1 MSLKA
6 IAQEL
11 GISITTVSRGLNGY
25 SDVAEHTRQLIMAA
39 AEARGYLPNASAR
52 RLKTGRTDAVGLVY
66 PMVTAAL
73 YDPNLL
79 DIVANI
85 TSAFADFNIDIVM
98 VSDQEHHGHS
108 PYVSLIE
115 SGRVDALIVMDVMN
129 EDPRIN
135 YLQSRG
141 HKFLSFG
148 RCNTSKPYAW
158 IDFDCEI
165 GSRRAVR
172 YLLDKGHR
180 QIAYLGGNDE
190 RAFISQRKDGFIQE
204 MNAAGI
210 AVPEHY
216 ILQCARNRRSGL
228 TAMKQILTYPDR
240 PTAILVDSSMLAD
253 GAIMV
258 AEQAGLIPGEDIS
271 FIAYDGLPPDT
282 LSDKQMT
289 SVQLSTS
296 EKKSKQIADMTIA
309 LIRGEKPENLHVLWE
324 PEIVEGN
331 TVKDQRTT
339 S

>member
-25 SDVAEHTRQLIMAA
+25 NDVAEHTRQLIMAA
-39 AEARGYLPNASAR
+39 AEARGYQPNASAR
-52 RLKTGRTDAVGLVY
+52 RLKMGRTDAVGLVY

-115 SGRVDALIVMDVMN
+115 TGRVDALIVMDVL
-129 EDPRIN
+129 DDDARIN
-135 YLQSRG
+135 YLQSRS

-148 RCNTSKPYAW
+148 RCNSTAPYAW
-158 IDFDCEI
+158 IDFDCEA
-165 GSRRAVR
+165 GSRLATR

-180 QIAYLGGNDE
+180 DIAYIGGNDE
-190 RAFISQRKDGFIQE
+190 RAFINQRKEGFIQE
-204 MNAAGI
+204 MKAAGI
-210 AVPEHY
+210 TIPDHY
-216 ILQCARNRRSGL
+216 LLKSARDRRSGL
-228 TAMKQILTYPDR
+228 ATMQQLLRYDNR
-240 PTAILVDSSMLAD
+240 PTAVLVDSSMLAD
-253 GAIMV
+253 GAVMAI
-258 AEQAGLIPGEDIS
+258 ERAGLVVGKDIS
-271 FIAYDGLPPDT
+271 LISYDGLPPDT
-282 LSDKQMT
+282 LSNTQIT

-296 EKKSKQIADMTIA
+296 QKKSKQIANMTRA
-309 LIRGEKPENLHVLWE
+309 LIQGENPENLHVLWK
-324 PEIVEGN
+324 PEIVEAN
-331 TVKDQRTT
+331 SVSDLF
-339 S
+339 SSN